1 LWAVPAVTRT
11 RLRARIGLAL
21 IGVGAVSAD
30 AGYTTSN
37 LGEGAMMQEM
47 ISRGLRGS
55 WQRSLF
61 TLMTLVG
68 GEPLIGSLISGSLP
82 DI

>member
-1 LWAVPAVTRT
+1 VPAVTRT

-47 ISRGLRGS
+47 ISRAACVAPGS
-55 WQRSLF
+55 GRCSR
-61 TLMTLVG
+61 
-68 GEPLIGSLISGSLP
+68 
-82 DI
+82 